1 MLPVLQIGP
10 LALQTAGLILVVGFW
25 LAVEIAGRQG
35 TQLGLDG
42 GAIQNAGLYG
52 ALAGIV
58 GARVAY
64 VLEYWPVYRE
74 NLLGIVSLNPQTL
87 SLAPGIVVGLAV
99 TVAYLQRKEMP
110 ARPLLDAIA
119 PGAAIFAATLALAN
133 LASGAAFG
141 TETGVP
147 WAIELWDAR
156 RHPVQLYEFAAAL
169 GMLAIVWRV
178 GHRAPAPGLRFLLFV
193 ALYGG
198 SRLMLEPLRAT
209 SQLLFGGFRA
219 AQVGGWLVTLI
230 ALGLMPAW
238 FREAE
243 KQSREPAAA
252 EETRT

>member
-1 MLPVLQIGP
+1 MLPVIQIGP

-35 TQLGLDG
+35 RQLGLDAG
-42 GAIQNAGLYG
+42 VIQNAGLYG

-58 GARVAY
+58 GARVTY
-64 VLEYWPVYRE
+64 VIEYWPVYRE

-87 SLAPGIVVGLAV
+87 SLTPGVVVGLAV
-99 TVAYLQRKEMP
+99 TIAYLQRKEIP

-119 PGAAIFAATLALAN
+119 PGAAIFAASLALAN

-141 TETGVP
+141 IETGVP

-156 RHPVQLYEFAAAL
+156 RHPLQLYEFAAAL
-169 GMLAIVWRV
+169 GILAIVWRV

-198 SRLMLEPLRAT
+198 ARLMLASLQAT
-209 SQLLFGGFRA
+209 SQLLFGGFRT
-219 AQVGGWLVTLI
+219 AQVAGWLATLI
-230 ALGLMPAW
+230 ALGLMRAW
-238 FREAE
+238 FRESE
-243 KQSREPAAA
+243 KQGREPAVI